1 MPSANSF
8 ICLSGLGFGKS
19 QESFGR
25 KERPGL
31 MSPSLPLKMHE
42 GDSELGKF
50 KSPRFRS
57 NN

>member
-1 MPSANSF
+1 MPSANSL
-8 ICLSGLGFGKS
+8 ICLSGFGRS

-31 MSPSLPLKMHE
+31 MSPSRPLEMHE

-50 KSPRFRS
+50 KSPRFRT
-57 NN
+57 NK